1 MKRKESLTQKIVR
14 LAIFLALGIVLNIV
28 ESMIPLPI
36 AIPGIRL
43 GLANTMGLIV
53 LYFYSPKE
61 YIALGFLRVFL
72 VGLLRTGLGS
82 VAFFLSLAGWFL
94 STLIALGVYLAK
106 KASIYGLSIVS
117 AMFHQVGQ
125 MIVVMIIYQLV
136 AMINY
141 LPVLLVSATIS
152 GFLVAL
158 ISAKILGLLDRIFGN
173 KNSFDEPEKSESRT
187 KLHQIYK

>member
-1 MKRKESLTQKIVR
+1 MKKESLTQKIVR

-36 AIPGIRL
+36 AVPGIRL

-61 YIALGFLRVFL
+61 YISLGILRVFI

-82 VAFFLSLAGWFL
+82 PSFILSLTGWAL
-94 STLIALGVYLAK
+94 STFITLIVYLFH
-106 KASIYGLSIVS
+106 KASIYGLSIIS
-117 AMFHQVGQ
+117 ALFHQVGQ
-125 MIVVMIIYQLV
+125 IIMVILLYQLPS
-136 AMINY
+136 MINY
-141 LPVLLVSATIS
+141 LPILLITGAIS

-158 ISAKILGLLDRIFGN
+158 ITSQILSLLNRIYRI
-173 KNSFDEPEKSESRT
+173 KV
-187 KLHQIYK
+187 